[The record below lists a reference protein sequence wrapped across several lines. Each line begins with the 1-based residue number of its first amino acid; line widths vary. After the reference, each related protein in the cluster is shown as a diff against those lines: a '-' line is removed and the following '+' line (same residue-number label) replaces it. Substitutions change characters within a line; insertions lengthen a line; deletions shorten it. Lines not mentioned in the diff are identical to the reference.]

1 MVKTHL
7 ARVNLPVFVSSSV
20 LIAVLLLFALIA
32 PNTADTVFGALQS
45 GIIDNTG
52 WFYVLSVATVLV
64 VTLYLGISRFGE
76 IRLGPD
82 HAQPAYSLPTWLA
95 MLFSAG
101 MGIGLMFFGVAEPL
115 MHYLAPPTATPGSVE
130 AVKEA
135 LKTSFFHWGFHGWAI
150 YAMVALILAYFSFR
164 HNLPLTLR
172 SALYPFIGD
181 KIFGWRGH
189 IVDVF
194 AVAGTIFGVATSLGF
209 GSAQV
214 NAGLSYLF
222 GIDSSTTIQIAIMFA
237 ITLCALVSVST
248 GLDKGIRRLSEANMI
263 LAVLLLVFVLA
274 LGPSVFLLKAFVQN
288 TGDYLSDIVRNTFN
302 LFAYEKTD
310 WIGGWTLFYWGWW
323 LAWAPFVGLFIARI
337 SKGRTIREFVLG
349 VLFVPTLFTM
359 LWMTVF
365 GNTAI
370 HFVREL
376 DVSQLADMVNADAAV
391 GIFVFLEQF
400 PFSQLLSA
408 LAVIMVVIFFVTSCD
423 SGAMV
428 VDMLCSFGNND
439 TPLWQRAY
447 WVIMIGFVSMVL
459 LFAGGLSALQTLTIA
474 SAFPFAI
481 ILLLSITGLMKSL
494 RVELFKKESLLFTA
508 SPVATPTKTENWQE
522 RLKNIVDFPSRSKVD
537 QFINGDI
544 KSAMAKVV
552 EELKDLQIEASV
564 ENVEKGVKLVVLHGS
579 EEDFV
584 YSVIRRRY
592 QQPEFAQENIDTDD
606 EQSYYRAEVHL
617 REGGQDYDVM
627 GWSTH
632 AVIND
637 IIDQYHKHQHFLH
650 LMR

>member
-1 MVKTHL
+1 MVKKHL
-7 ARVNLPVFVSSSV
+7 NHVNLPVFVSAS
-20 LIAVLLLFALIA
+20 LIILGLLLFALVA
-32 PNTADTVFGALQS
+32 PEFANTTFGSLQS
-45 GIIDNTG
+45 GLIDNAG
-52 WFYVLSVATVLV
+52 WFYVLSVAIVLV

-115 MHYLAPPTATPGSVE
+115 MHYLAPPTATPDTIQ

-135 LKTSFFHWGFHGWAI
+135 MKMSFFHWGLHGWAI

-181 KIFGWRGH
+181 KIYGWRGH
-189 IVDVF
+189 LVDVF

-214 NAGLSYLF
+214 NAGLAYLF
-222 GIDSSTTIQIAIMFA
+222 GLDTSTTAQIIIMFA
-237 ITLCALVSVST
+237 ITLCALISVST

-263 LAVLLLVFVLA
+263 LAVLLLLFVLV

-288 TGDYLSDIVRNTFN
+288 SGDYVADIVRNTFN

-365 GNTAI
+365 GNSAI
-370 HFVREL
+370 HFVSDL
-376 DVSQLADMVNADAAV
+376 GVNQLAEMVNADASV

-400 PFSQLLSA
+400 PFTQLLST

-447 WVIMIGFVSMVL
+447 WVLMIGFVSMIL

-481 ILLLSITGLMKSL
+481 ILLMSMTGLMKSL
-494 RVELFKKESLLFTA
+494 RIDLFKKESLQFTA
-508 SPVATPTKTENWQE
+508 SPVVAPTKTESWQE
-522 RLKNIVDFPSRSKVD
+522 RLKNIVDFPSKSKVN
-537 QFINGDI
+537 QFIDMEI
-544 KSAMAKVV
+544 KSAMANVV
-552 EELKDLQIEASV
+552 DELSKLQIDANIEDL
-564 ENVEKGVKLVVLHGS
+564 ENGLKLVVQHGN

-584 YSVIRRRY
+584 YSVVRRKH

-627 GWSTH
+627 GWSKH